1 MKKIDKKNLSFEMRE
16 KILRLAAGT
25 GTKYPHIG
33 SCLSCIDLIIE
44 TQFFQMKK
52 EDKFILSK
60 GHASLSLYVVLNK
73 KGKISDKELSTYFKD
88 GGLFGVHPP
97 PTFPDDIPL
106 ATGSLGH
113 GLSFSC
119 GIAKADQL
127 MKKKGR
133 KIFCLIS
140 DGECNEGSVWEA
152 ALFASQHKLKN
163 LVVIIDKN
171 GFQGIDATKNVLG
184 DAATVEKWRSF
195 GFNVVECDG
204 HNFSELEKSFKR
216 ILSQNNN
223 KPGIII
229 ANTMR
234 GKGFKTIEGK
244 MESNY
249 FSLDKENLEKFIKEL
264 KD

>member
-1 MKKIDKKNLSFEMRE
+1 
-16 KILRLAAGT
+16 
-25 GTKYPHIG
+25 
-33 SCLSCIDLIIE
+33 
-44 TQFFQMKK
+44 
-52 EDKFILSK
+52 
-60 GHASLSLYVVLNK
+60 
-73 KGKISDKELSTYFKD
+73 
-88 GGLFGVHPP
+88 
-97 PTFPDDIPL
+97 
-106 ATGSLGH
+106 
-113 GLSFSC
+113 
-119 GIAKADQL
+119 

-229 ANTMR
+229 ANTLR